1 MKLLKRNLL
10 FKYLY
15 LSILVAVFATACS
28 SDDSEPDIDEDSTV
42 EIPECNRSA
51 GEKLNITGHFTID
64 ATGNIWFTR
73 DNKFYTLSPEGMET
87 EIGGSGE
94 AKLEDGSFR
103 SAQHLV
109 WHPDGYVVFIDAS
122 GTTDSWVRK
131 ITSEGNITT
140 LVQIEAVG
148 HASIS
153 NENTILFCY
162 GSGSNSRTIF
172 ELAENNTLNPLFVAP
187 QNDPQREDRDYVLS
201 AAFDDEGNLFYTT
214 SSALYK
220 VESSNTPVLVAG
232 DPISTGDVQG
242 SPSEARFSGLKSLA
256 MTTDGAM
263 YAIDPFA
270 QKLLQITDTEVSV
283 FASQETD
290 GIELPFELRL
300 SANGEKIYVLLQNGD
315 IYSYECN

>member
-1 MKLLKRNLL
+1 
-10 FKYLY
+10 
-15 LSILVAVFATACS
+15 
-28 SDDSEPDIDEDSTV
+28 
-42 EIPECNRSA
+42 
-51 GEKLNITGHFTID
+51 
-64 ATGNIWFTR
+64 
-73 DNKFYTLSPEGMET
+73 
-87 EIGGSGE
+87 
-94 AKLEDGSFR
+94 GSFR